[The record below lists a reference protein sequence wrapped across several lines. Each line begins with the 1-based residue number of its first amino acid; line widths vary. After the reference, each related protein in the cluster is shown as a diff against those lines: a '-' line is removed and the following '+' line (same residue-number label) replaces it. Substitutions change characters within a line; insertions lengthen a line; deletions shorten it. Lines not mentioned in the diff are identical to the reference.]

1 MRQGTAR
8 LYKNH
13 ARKID
18 SHGIY
23 IVSSI
28 ESS

>member
-13 ARKID
+13 ARKNV
-18 SHGIY
+18 SRGIY
-23 IVSSI
+23 IVPSTKSS
-28 ESS
+28 

>member
-13 ARKID
+13 ARKNV
-18 SHGIY
+18 SRGIY
-23 IVSSI
+23 IVSSSK
-28 ESS
+28 SS